1 MSFCFAWVGCITCE
15 TIVRM
20 GQQSD
25 HYYIG
30 AKQLRKPAA
39 GRSQRKDYYK
49 KNTD

>member
-1 MSFCFAWVGCITCE
+1 MGYLMCE
-15 TIVRM
+15 TIVGM
-20 GQQSD
+20 GQQRD

-39 GRSQRKDYYK
+39 GRSQRKYYYK